1 MTTPQ
6 PTLAGF
12 TAFVRNVM
20 GISVTVLPDGSPVIA
35 FALSVALGVVNPQ
48 LAAACIPQSDAAG
61 VQLNTGGFT
70 VYVLAVYNLAGSNLL
85 SYAQDQPNAAIYK
98 NKLQFF
104 AYFRWK
110 WNINSFVPGVIDSSS
125 DESTSE
131 HMVVQEAAKSFTL
144 ANLQQLKD
152 PFGRQY
158 LALAQSY
165 GPTSWG
171 IS

>member
-1 MTTPQ
+1 MSVPQ

-12 TAFVRNVM
+12 TTFVRNVM
-20 GISVTVLPDGSPVIA
+20 GITTTVLPDGSPVIA
-35 FALSVALGVVNPQ
+35 FALAVSMGLVNPQ
-48 LAAACIPQSDAAG
+48 LAVAAIPSADAAG
-61 VQLNTGGFT
+61 VPLNTGGFT

-85 SYAQDQPNAAIYK
+85 SYAQDLPAAAIYK
-98 NKLQFF
+98 NKLPFF

-110 WNINSFVPGVIDSSS
+110 WNLNSFVPGVIDSSS

-152 PFGRQY
+152 PYGRQY

-165 GPTSWG
+165 GPETWG
-171 IS
+171 IT